1 MQRVTANGWFD
12 SAVKAGRLASVTA
25 RATLYSDRK
34 AGKNYSSDNQIET
47 CVEEAEDVGT
57 AQYMVRNM
65 PNNATVQAIDNQITQ
80 LEHPLGRSF
89 IRDLEGNDINL
100 RPNAAS
106 QRVRN
111 NKLCDVEVID
121 LDSKPS
127 SSKCSSVTVDRTS
140 CEEMEDRT
148 QRLKAKAM
156 NDIRNGTPNTK
167 ILGKKLFREYQS
179 MSRDPIRYEDQ
190 MEMASMF
197 NVDSSVRKKNLD
209 SIEAHYTFKS
219 IEK

>member
-1 MQRVTANGWFD
+1 M
-12 SAVKAGRLASVTA
+12 KAGRLASVAA
-25 RATLYSDRK
+25 RATLLSDRK

-47 CVEEAEDVGT
+47 YVEEAEDVGT

-65 PNNATVQAIDNQITQ
+65 PNNATVQAIDTQITQ

-89 IRDLEGNDINL
+89 VQDLEGRDINL
-100 RPNAAS
+100 HPNAAS

-121 LDSKPS
+121 LDSKLS
-127 SSKCSSVTVDRTS
+127 SSKCSSVTVDRTL

-179 MSRDPIRYEDQ
+179 MSRDPVRYEDQ

-209 SIEAHYTFKS
+209 SIEAHDTFKS
-219 IEK
+219 LEM